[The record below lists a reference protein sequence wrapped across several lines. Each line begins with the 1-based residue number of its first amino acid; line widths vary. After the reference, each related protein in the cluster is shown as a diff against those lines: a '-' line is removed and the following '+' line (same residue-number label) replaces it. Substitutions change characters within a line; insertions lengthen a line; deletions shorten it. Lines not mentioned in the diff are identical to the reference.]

1 MASWASYLHIAW
13 KAARSQGFHYPRGRI
28 QHQPEGRHQQLQGWE
43 WGKTELVQAC
53 VCVCAVTYVNTCK
66 VLDLQAQ
73 GQSRT
78 EEEVGKEKHIS
89 SLPQPHPIPGTDTW
103 GKWTEAL

>member
-1 MASWASYLHIAW
+1 M
-13 KAARSQGFHYPRGRI
+13 
-28 QHQPEGRHQQLQGWE
+28 
-43 WGKTELVQAC
+43 C
-53 VCVCAVTYVNTCK
+53 VVTYVNTCK
-66 VLDLQAQ
+66 VLGLQTLAQ

>member
-1 MASWASYLHIAW
+1 M
-13 KAARSQGFHYPRGRI
+13 
-28 QHQPEGRHQQLQGWE
+28 
-43 WGKTELVQAC
+43 C
-53 VCVCAVTYVNTCK
+53 VVTYVNTCK
-66 VLDLQAQ
+66 VLGLQTLAQ

-89 SLPQPHPIPGTDTW
+89 SLPQTHPIPGTDTW

>member
-1 MASWASYLHIAW
+1 MGVGRD
-13 KAARSQGFHYPRGRI
+13 RSLY
-28 QHQPEGRHQQLQGWE
+28 RHE
-43 WGKTELVQAC
+43 C
-53 VCVCAVTYVNTCK
+53 VCVVTHVNTCK
-66 VLDLQAQ
+66 VLGLQTLPQ

-78 EEEVGKEKHIS
+78 EEKVGKEKHIS